1 MRTVVPEIA
10 PELSENTSFTS
21 RSTGQLQHSDIIL
34 GVTGLAAWILLYSAG
49 SLISSEPYRNQLTGA
64 EPLEFSILLR
74 SSLIVFSC
82 YTVTN
87 VAMLCCI
94 CSMLGGLYRGA
105 TRNGA
110 ELAGGSSV
118 VEIRVLPYLI
128 QGFVIFLLIVSGL
141 FLLGD
146 DPFSNL
152 TQSKYIRL
160 AGSASLFSFVAG
172 YKPRVFYKWLQRF
185 DEADPTR
192 VAKAK

>member
-1 MRTVVPEIA
+1 MRTAVSGIER
-10 PELSENTSFTS
+10 ELADHTSFTN
-21 RSTGQLQHSDIIL
+21 RTTGRLQYSDIAL
-34 GVTGLAAWILLYSAG
+34 GVSGLAAWILLYSAG
-49 SLISSEPYRNQLTGA
+49 ALISSEPYRKELSGSEA
-64 EPLEFSILLR
+64 LEFPSLLQYG
-74 SSLIVFSC
+74 LIVFSC

-94 CSMLGGLYRGA
+94 SSMLGGLYRGA
-105 TRNGA
+105 TKA
-110 ELAGGSSV
+110 EAGLAPPGPVG
-118 VEIRVLPYLI
+118 IRVLPYLI
-128 QGFVIFLLIVSGL
+128 QGFVIFLLLVSGL

-185 DEADPTR
+185 DEADPGR
-192 VAKAK
+192 VGKAK

>member
-10 PELSENTSFTS
+10 PEFSENTSFTS
-21 RSTGQLQHSDIIL
+21 RSTGRLQHSDILL
-34 GVTGLAAWILLYSAG
+34 GITGLAAWILLYSAG
-49 SLISSEPYRNQLTGA
+49 ALISSEPYRKQLTSA
-64 EPLEFSILLR
+64 DPQEFSVLLR
-74 SSLIVFSC
+74 SSLVVFSS

-105 TRNGA
+105 TRTGS
-110 ELAGGSSV
+110 ELAAGPAV
-118 VEIRVLPYLI
+118 VGIRVLPYLI

-185 DEADPTR
+185 DEADPAR
-192 VAKAK
+192 AAKAK